1 MKIQLYIWFALC
13 IACYL
18 LIILFQITNN
28 NKFVSINS
36 SLNDRINSFVQ
47 FQDEMKGQ
55 IKWLQNPK
63 DVDGDRYADVIS
75 QINALKEMQP
85 THIYD
90 LDITI
95 CKMNDTTNTIDKR
108 HVTMNKI
115 VGVNPS
121 VDRTAILL
129 DTGIGML
136 PIPTMD
142 ETEGY
147 PPVKEDGEEYACDL
161 KVLSIK

>member
-1 MKIQLYIWFALC
+1 
-13 IACYL
+13 
-18 LIILFQITNN
+18 
-28 NKFVSINS
+28 
-36 SLNDRINSFVQ
+36 
-47 FQDEMKGQ
+47 
-55 IKWLQNPK
+55 
-63 DVDGDRYADVIS
+63 
-75 QINALKEMQP
+75 MQP

-121 VDRTAILL
+121 VDHTAILL

-161 KVLSIK
+161 KVLSVK

>member
-1 MKIQLYIWFALC
+1 MKLYVCFALC
-13 IACYL
+13 IVCYITCL
-18 LIILFQITNN
+18 AFQITND

-36 SLNDRINSFVQ
+36 SLNDRI
-47 FQDEMKGQ
+47 QDEMKGQ

-63 DVDGDRYADVIS
+63 DDRYADVIA
-75 QINALKEMQP
+75 QINSLKEMQP
-85 THIYD
+85 THVYD

-142 ETEGY
+142 ETDGY
-147 PPVKEDGEEYACDL
+147 PPIKEDGEEYACDL
-161 KVLSIK
+161 KILSLK